1 MGTAQ
6 TAMVSIPTC
15 AIVDGLKYPVKSSGT
30 DNVWIV
36 RINRQGIHVQTSEA
50 SVSEAS
56 GDRCPASAVCTLKDA
71 RRSGIDQLRIDR
83 INYYRS
89 DCVEIVLSF
98 LVSVEVRKTVIE
110 FAPGCTAVSTLVNAT
125 ERSPSIENIRIARIN
140 CQRQDCAAVIG
151 AQIHYR
157 PEVSTVRALPHSTP
171 SNRAARVH
179 CVRIARID
187 RQRMVNSKRP
197 DAVFGYAPTGAAIDC
212 LVDGLVGDAGIG
224 NVRARRVNDIRTGRI
239 DCQRK
244 YIDGTILI
252 RQSVL
257 DCVPTCAAIG

>member
-6 TAMVSIPTC
+6 TAIVSIPTC
-15 AIVDGLKYPVKSSGT
+15 AIVNGLKYPVKSSGT

-36 RINRQGIHVQTSEA
+36 RINRQGIHVQTSEV

-71 RRSGIDQLRIDR
+71 RRSGIDQLWIDR
-83 INYYRS
+83 INYYRI

-98 LVSVEVRKTVIE
+98 LVSAEIRKTVIE

-187 RQRMVNSKRP
+187 PRQETPEVI
-197 DAVFGYAPTGAAIDC
+197 DLAVVPFACRSLAFDGA
-212 LVDGLVGDAGIG
+212 
-224 NVRARRVNDIRTGRI
+224 NFWTNHRAANEII
-239 DCQRK
+239 SFA
-244 YIDGTILI
+244 L
-252 RQSVL
+252 
-257 DCVPTCAAIG
+257 PA